1 MQCRRMLLV
10 TELMHRLMRDDR
22 IKLAKPDGPCI
33 VFEIREQLSSTPD
46 VRREAL
52 ARQMMHC
59 RREIEHRILGGGD
72 RIQDAASKEARA
84 RSKFQDL

>member
-10 TELMHRLMRDDR
+10 TEFMHRLMRDDR
-22 IKLAKPDGPCI
+22 IELAKPDGPCI

-59 RREIEHRILGGGD
+59 MRVIEHGVLGGRD
-72 RIQDAASKEARA
+72 RVQDAASKEARA
-84 RSKFQDL
+84 RAKFQDL